1 MDANVEKMG
10 GRAYLMVY
18 KDGKIVY
25 SHAENELSR
34 RQKLVGKFLAKR
46 QGKDANTDDYT
57 SSTKQPVASCS
68 KWFSAALVMS
78 FVDEG
83 KLKLTDTVGKFLP
96 LLSAQWQREYYDQ

>member
-1 MDANVEKMG
+1 MKPFFASFLLLITTSSFAQHDFSKVDAWMDANVEKMG

-46 QGKDANTDDYT
+46 QARTQIRMITPLPPN
-57 SSTKQPVASCS
+57 SRWPVAANG
-68 KWFSAALVMS
+68 SALH
-78 FVDEG
+78 
-83 KLKLTDTVGKFLP
+83 
-96 LLSAQWQREYYDQ
+96 W